1 MEILDVIGVFVVGV
15 CLGWEIG
22 VIALVL
28 IKKNIYSNGYSLV
41 DRHGNSFVRGT
52 FKSVKKAK
60 IYAEENNLPWWRI
73 VAYNDETNKFDI
85 IEEKK

>member
-28 IKKNIYSNGYSLV
+28 VKKNIYSNGYSLE
-41 DRHGNSFVRGT
+41 DKPGHSFVRGT

-60 IYAEENNLPWWRI
+60 ICAEENNLPWWRI

>member
-28 IKKNIYSNGYSLV
+28 VKKNIYSNGYSLE
-41 DRHGNSFVRGT
+41 DKPGHSFVRGT

-73 VAYNDETNKFDI
+73 VAYNDETNTFDI

>member
-1 MEILDVIGVFVVGV
+1 MEILDIIVVFVAGV

-28 IKKNIYSNGYSLV
+28 VKKNIYSNGYSLV

-52 FKSVKKAK
+52 FKSVKKPK
-60 IYAEENNLPWWRI
+60 IYAEENNLPWWRM